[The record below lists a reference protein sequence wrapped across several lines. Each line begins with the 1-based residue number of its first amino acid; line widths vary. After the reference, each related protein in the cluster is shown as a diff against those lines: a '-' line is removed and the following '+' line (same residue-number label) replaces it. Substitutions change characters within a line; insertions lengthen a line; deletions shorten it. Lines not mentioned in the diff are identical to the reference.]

1 VWQVTFGTMQQDM
14 NEKQNRLNRYVRGWL
29 ILGLVLVFGQILIG
43 GVTRLTGS
51 GLSITKWEIITGTLP
66 PMTTE
71 AWEQEFALYK
81 ETPQYALINDGM
93 SLSEFKFIYFW
104 EYLHRLWARWMGLV
118 FLIPFLIFWR
128 KGMLSGRLIRQLCIL
143 VGLAAVTASFGW
155 IMVASGLIERP
166 WVNAYKLSTH
176 LLLGFS
182 VFLYLLHILVGAI
195 WPHGVGPSRSK
206 HHRNLVALLS
216 LLVFQI
222 FLGGMMSGMKAG
234 FAYPTW
240 PDMHGAWMPAM
251 LGDVSHWT
259 VENFVDYDET
269 GFMVALVQFMHRI
282 TAYLL
287 IIIGL
292 RYYIRYR
299 TAHVSPWYD
308 RIHTLWI
315 ILLII
320 QVTLGILTLLGF
332 QRGMPVALGSAH
344 QMVALLLVST
354 LVVQWTWIMEA
365 RRSPRS
371 VQVDEV
377 GSVGQD
383 TMR

>member
-1 VWQVTFGTMQQDM
+1 MWQVTFGTMQQDM

-234 FAYPTW
+234 FAYPTL